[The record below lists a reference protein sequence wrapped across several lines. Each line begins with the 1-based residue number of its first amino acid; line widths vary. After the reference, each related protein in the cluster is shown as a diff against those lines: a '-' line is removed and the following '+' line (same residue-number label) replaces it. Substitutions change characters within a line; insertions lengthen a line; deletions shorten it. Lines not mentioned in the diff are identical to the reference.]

1 MKPLLILLGVF
12 FIALIVMKPVRGS
25 YDGALAGRIAMAA
38 MLVFTAIGH
47 FVYTKGM
54 ALMLPEAI
62 PFRTAIV
69 YLTGVLEIAAAIGL
83 FIPNLKIIAAW
94 LLIVF
99 FILVLPANIYAA
111 IKQLDYQKATFDGN
125 GLMYLV
131 FRIPLQLLFIAWI
144 YLSAIK

>member
-12 FIALIVMKPVRGS
+12 FIALIVIKPVRGS
-25 YDGALAGRIAMAA
+25 YDWALAGRIAMAA

-54 ALMLPEAI
+54 TLMLPEGI
-62 PFRTAIV
+62 PFKTAIV
-69 YLTGVLEIAAAIGL
+69 YLTGILEIAAAIGL